1 MDLII
6 GGAYQGK
13 LAYAREQFHLT
24 DDDLGVCSRETGADF
39 SRRCLV
45 RFEEYVLWAL
55 RNGTDGTLPPLRDD
69 AVVLCRDLFC
79 GVVPADAETRAWRE
93 AAGRT
98 LAALAARADTVT
110 RVFCGLPQRLK

>member
-13 LAYAREQFHLT
+13 LDYAKETFRLGNA
-24 DDDLGVCSRETGADF
+24 DLCVCSRETGADF
-39 SRRCLV
+39 SRRCLD

-55 RNGTDGTLPPLRDD
+55 RNGAAGKLPPLRDD
-69 AVVLCRDLFC
+69 AVVICRDIFC
-79 GVVPADAETRAWRE
+79 GVVSTDAETRLWRE
-93 AAGRT
+93 EAGRT